1 MLQSR
6 DEMVRII
13 LNKAAKPWND
23 LSEDSYLPAVIARDP
38 RSLKRADSSL
48 PKRVKPF
55 ECENAIFA

>member
-1 MLQSR
+1 
-6 DEMVRII
+6 MVRII